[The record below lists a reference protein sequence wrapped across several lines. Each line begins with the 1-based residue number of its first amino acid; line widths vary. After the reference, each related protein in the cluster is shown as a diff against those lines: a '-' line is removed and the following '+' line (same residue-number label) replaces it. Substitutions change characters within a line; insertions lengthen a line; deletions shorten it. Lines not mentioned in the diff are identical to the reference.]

1 MHEPFFT
8 AGTSSDSGDSPIGL
22 LIVALIVAGA
32 YYIGS
37 LIGFALT
44 FPQSAVSVL
53 WPPNA
58 ILLTGLLLVPTQ
70 GWWVILLGVFPIHLI
85 VQLHSGVPI
94 LMSLLWFVSNS
105 AEALIGAVCVRGFV
119 KRRAD
124 FASLRCLAIYL
135 GAAILATVLGSFID
149 ASFVSLVGWKGNGYW
164 QTWRARFPSNVLAA
178 LTIPPLI
185 LLWLD
190 NGSDLL
196 RKISWW
202 RCAEAALLGLGL
214 LTISLTV
221 FYWETVGPG
230 AMTAFIYLP
239 VAFLLWAATRFGQVG
254 AITAFFV
261 VVILQ
266 CTSNLIPPE
275 RSAT

>member
-8 AGTSSDSGDSPIGL
+8 PGTSSGNGDSSIRL
-22 LIVALIVAGA
+22 LSVALIVAGA

-58 ILLTGLLLVPTQ
+58 ILLTGLLLVPTH

-124 FASLRCLAIYL
+124 FASLKYLAIYV
-135 GAAILATVLGSFID
+135 GVTILATLLGTFID

-164 QTWRARFPSNVLAA
+164 QTWRTRFPSNVLAA

-185 LLWLD
+185 ILWLD
-190 NGSDLL
+190 NGIEL
-196 RKISWW
+196 R
-202 RCAEAALLGLGL
+202 AQVVMVALCRGFSTG
-214 LTISLTV
+214 I
-221 FYWETVGPG
+221 
-230 AMTAFIYLP
+230 
-239 VAFLLWAATRFGQVG
+239 RFVDD
-254 AITAFFV
+254 
-261 VVILQ
+261 
-266 CTSNLIPPE
+266 
-275 RSAT
+275 